1 MGASTAYARIATRD
15 GAGTAPG
22 AGAVV
27 GVIDSYLDRTH
38 WELSGIPGIDGCGL
52 RNGGVLS
59 CGSGL
64 HGTFV
69 TSIIAA
75 QRNQV
80 TPAAPTD
87 EIRGWREEADFHG
100 IAWGIDRLDFL
111 SIPLGGSSLQVAHPR
126 RVQTTSENL
135 LEQSVRRLTDDFSRL
150 TALAPQHI
158 DFINMS
164 FSAGGLIEDYLN
176 ETWSTTCDSYIAI
189 LAQTGTATGKT
200 VLVIGAGN
208 NHGSDCDSCLSV
220 ALRHERGMFSIC
232 FLYGGHGYGVQGGIA
247 GARIE

>member
-1 MGASTAYARIATRD
+1 MSASTAYARIAARD

-38 WELSGIPGIDGCGL
+38 WELSGIPGISGCGL
-52 RNGGVLS
+52 RNSGVQS

-80 TPAAPTD
+80 FPVAPTE
-87 EIRGWREEADFHG
+87 EIQGWRDEVDFHG

-111 SIPLGGSSLQVAHPR
+111 SIPLGGSTLQVARPR
-126 RVQTTSENL
+126 SVVTNSESL
-135 LEQSVRRLTDDFSRL
+135 LEQSLRRLSDDFSRL
-150 TALAPQHI
+150 TSLAPQHI

-176 ETWSTTCDSYIAI
+176 ETW
-189 LAQTGTATGKT
+189 
-200 VLVIGAGN
+200 
-208 NHGSDCDSCLSV
+208 
-220 ALRHERGMFSIC
+220 RRG
-232 FLYGGHGYGVQGGIA
+232 L
-247 GARIE
+247 